1 MTESPRES
9 VEFEGAIDRKG
20 RITVPSHII
29 REFGKRGGRVHVRL
43 TTNTISAGLR
53 ERDVSEREIER
64 IGAMQLESRE
74 QVVKFLLSEGALQK
88 KNPGRMRK
96 TH

>member
-1 MTESPRES
+1 MTESSRES
-9 VEFEGAIDRKG
+9 VEFESAIDRKG
-20 RITVPSHII
+20 KITIPSHIM

-53 ERDVSEREIER
+53 EREVSEEEIER
-64 IGAMQLESRE
+64 ISAMQLESRE

-88 KNPGRMRK
+88 RYLGRMRK
-96 TH
+96 RP